1 MFSACDCAPAPVILG
16 YAPDAKAV
24 GVIELAAT
32 LDAITLAP
40 NVPALM
46 LAAVK
51 LERLA
56 PLSEG
61 NAPLPFNCTSWL
73 LPLKT
78 LPCCVIEDA
87 SMLALGTD
95 PLNFVASK
103 SPAAVVP
110 TLLPLPAVICPPTV
124 MPPVIV

>member
-24 GVIELAAT
+24 GVMELAAT

-61 NAPLPFNCTSWL
+61 SAPLPFNCTSWL

-78 LPCCVIEDA
+78 LPCLVIEEA
-87 SMLALGTD
+87 STLLLGTAPD
-95 PLNFVASK
+95 SLVAST
-103 SPAAVVP
+103 SPAAVVI
-110 TLLPLPAVICPPTV
+110 TLD
-124 MPPVIV
+124 